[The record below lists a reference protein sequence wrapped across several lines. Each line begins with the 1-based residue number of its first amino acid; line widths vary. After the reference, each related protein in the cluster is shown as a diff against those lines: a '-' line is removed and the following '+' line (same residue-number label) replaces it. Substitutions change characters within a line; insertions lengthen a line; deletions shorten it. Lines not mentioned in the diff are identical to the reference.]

1 MPRFRILL
9 GGSNIAVPGDVAG
22 RAINETL
29 GGFFVTRIVDASN
42 ADEAAS
48 RGRAVVAAEWTSG
61 KYANLG
67 ALPELTVFEVHPVR
81 FWGRWRARNTSYV
94 FHPKS

>member
-22 RAINETL
+22 GAPFETV
-29 GGFFVTRIVDASN
+29 GGFFVTRIVDASS
-42 ADEAAS
+42 AEEAAS
-48 RGRAVVAAEWTSG
+48 RASAVVAGEWTSG
-61 KYANLG
+61 KYAHLG
-67 ALPELTVFEVHPVR
+67 ALPELTVCEVHPVR
-81 FWGRWRARNTSYV
+81 FWERLRAKNTGYV